1 MRAGLAMAER
11 IQKLL
16 ANAGIG
22 SRRQIEALIR
32 AGRIVVDGKSAQLGD
47 RISGNETLLLDGR
60 PLHLK
65 AQRHPRQY
73 FVAYYKPTGELA
85 SRDDPEGSATV
96 SLALRPPPRGRWIN
110 VGRLD
115 ISTSGLLLFTTDG
128 ELAHRLMH
136 PSYEIDREYAVR
148 VLGTLTNEQ
157 REALLTGIELEE
169 GPARLSDIRNDGG
182 SHGANAWYRVTL
194 REGRSR
200 EVRRLFEALGLAVS
214 RLIRVRYGP
223 VSLGKLRRGETRQ
236 LSRDEVQTLYSAVGL
251 ASPMDR

>member
-1 MRAGLAMAER
+1 MADR

-16 ANAGIG
+16 ANAGVG

-32 AGRIVVDGKSAQLGD
+32 AGRIIVDGKPAQLGD
-47 RISGNETLLLDGR
+47 RISGSEALLLDGR

-65 AQRHPRQY
+65 AQRHPRQS
-73 FVAYYKPTGELA
+73 FVAYYKPTGELT
-85 SRDDPEGSATV
+85 SRGDPEGRATV
-96 SLALRPPPRGRWIN
+96 FSALRPPPRGRWIN

-128 ELAHRLMH
+128 DLAHRLMH

-148 VLGTLTNEQ
+148 LLGTLTNEQ
-157 REALLTGIELEE
+157 REALLAGIELED
-169 GPARLSDIRNDGG
+169 GPAKLSEIRNEGR
-182 SHGANAWYRVTL
+182 SHGVNAWYRVTL
-194 REGRSR
+194 REGRNR

-223 VSLGKLRRGETRQ
+223 VKLGNLKRGETRQ
-236 LSRDEVQTLYSAVGL
+236 LVRDEVQALYSAVHL
-251 ASPMDR
+251 TPPMDR

>member
-1 MRAGLAMAER
+1 MADR

-32 AGRIVVDGKSAQLGD
+32 AGRIIVDGKPAQLGD
-47 RISGNETLLLDGR
+47 RISGSEALLLDGR

-73 FVAYYKPTGELA
+73 FVAYYKPTGELT
-85 SRDDPEGSATV
+85 SRDDPEGRATV
-96 SLALRPPPRGRWIN
+96 FSALRPPPRGRWIN

-128 ELAHRLMH
+128 DLAHRLMH

-148 VLGTLTNEQ
+148 LLGTLTNEQ
-157 REALLTGIELEE
+157 REALLAGIELED
-169 GPARLSDIRNDGG
+169 GPAKLTNIREEGG
-182 SHGANAWYRVTL
+182 STGVNAWYRVTL
-194 REGRSR
+194 REGRNR

-223 VSLGKLRRGETRQ
+223 VNLGKLKRGETRQ
-236 LSRDEVQTLYSAVGL
+236 LSRDEVQALYSAVHL
-251 ASPMDR
+251 TPPMDR